1 MKDDFSVLIQ
11 NRTEFEN
18 GNPAGVWL
26 SLPATREELAEA
38 MKALHI
44 TANNPQDFFL
54 NGYSTEAGRRVEIPF
69 EWVREADIDKL
80 NFLAARLEEM
90 TPAQLDK
97 INAFMQ
103 TDFKLDSLDKLIDY
117 TYNTDYFVYIPE
129 VYTRSDLGDY
139 YLNESGMVQMP
150 EEWKAGI
157 DKEDFGSNAALC
169 ENGRFTDYGY
179 ILKSGDG
186 WKEVYAGKEVPEQ
199 YRIMHYPQPEHTS
212 ENKIDYDAAVSA
224 TSPPSV
230 QKSVPVHPLEL
241 TATKPGEKL
250 KEITDKL
257 EQGIQDLFE
266 SDRFKN
272 YLNVMSKFHNY
283 SFNNT
288 LLIAMQKPDA
298 TFVAGYNSWKN
309 SFQRQVLKGEKG
321 IKVIAPSPY
330 KVKREMEKID
340 PKTQKPIMGKDGKPM
355 TEEIEATIPAFKVVS
370 VFDISQTEGLELPT
384 IGVDELTGDVEKYP
398 QFFKAVEQA
407 SPVPV
412 GFEKIEGGA
421 HGYYHLK
428 DKRIAVNEGMSE
440 LQNLKTLIHEISH
453 AKLHDVDLN
462 APAEQQADRVD
473 RRTREVQAE
482 SIAYTVCQ
490 HYELDTSDYSFAY
503 AAGWSSGR
511 ELAELKASLETI
523 RSTASELIAEI
534 DRNFAELTQTVEQE
548 KEAVPEKE
556 TATDKDTYTIY
567 QLKDS
572 TPAEYHFRP
581 LNGLQTKGLTV
592 TKTNYEAVYT
602 APLEPGTCLEDIYTK
617 FNIDHP
623 EDFKGHSLSVSDVVV
638 LHQNGQDTAHY
649 VDSYG
654 FQKVPEF
661 TQPENHLKTAEQ
673 STEQNANMIDG
684 QINNTPSVD
693 ELEAKVKAGEQ
704 ISLVD
709 LAEAI
714 KNDKATA
721 KNEPKKPG
729 RKPSIRKQLKEDKEN
744 AKKEPKKQAAKTK
757 NKELEV

>member
-44 TANNPQDFFL
+44 TADNPQDFFL
-54 NGYSTEAGRRVEIPF
+54 NGYSTEAGRQVEIPF

-117 TYNTDYFVYIPE
+117 TYYTDYFVYIPE

-179 ILKSGDG
+179 ILKSGDE

-212 ENKIDYDAAVSA
+212 ENKIDYDAAVPA

-241 TATKPGEKL
+241 TATKPGDKL

-355 TEEIEATIPAFKVVS
+355 TEEVEVTIPAFKVVS
-370 VFDISQTEGLELPT
+370 VFDISQTEGRELPT

-503 AAGWSSGR
+503 VAGWSSGR

-572 TPAEYHFRP
+572 TPTEYHFRP

-602 APLEPGTCLEDIYTK
+602 APLESGTCLEDIYTK

-661 TQPENHLKTAEQ
+661 TQPENYLKAAEQ

>member
-1 MKDDFSVLIQ
+1 
-11 NRTEFEN
+11 
-18 GNPAGVWL
+18 
-26 SLPATREELAEA
+26 
-38 MKALHI
+38 
-44 TANNPQDFFL
+44 
-54 NGYSTEAGRRVEIPF
+54 
-69 EWVREADIDKL
+69 
-80 NFLAARLEEM
+80 
-90 TPAQLDK
+90 
-97 INAFMQ
+97 
-103 TDFKLDSLDKLIDY
+103 
-117 TYNTDYFVYIPE
+117 
-129 VYTRSDLGDY
+129 
-139 YLNESGMVQMP
+139 
-150 EEWKAGI
+150 
-157 DKEDFGSNAALC
+157 
-169 ENGRFTDYGY
+169 
-179 ILKSGDG
+179 
-186 WKEVYAGKEVPEQ
+186 
-199 YRIMHYPQPEHTS
+199 
-212 ENKIDYDAAVSA
+212 
-224 TSPPSV
+224 
-230 QKSVPVHPLEL
+230 
-241 TATKPGEKL
+241 
-250 KEITDKL
+250 
-257 EQGIQDLFE
+257 
-266 SDRFKN
+266 
-272 YLNVMSKFHNY
+272 
-283 SFNNT
+283 
-288 LLIAMQKPDA
+288 
-298 TFVAGYNSWKN
+298 
-309 SFQRQVLKGEKG
+309 
-321 IKVIAPSPY
+321 
-330 KVKREMEKID
+330 
-340 PKTQKPIMGKDGKPM
+340 MGKDGKPM
-355 TEEIEATIPAFKVVS
+355 TEEVEVTIPAFKVVS
-370 VFDISQTEGLELPT
+370 VFDISQTEGRELPT

-421 HGYYHLK
+421 HGYYHLE

-490 HYELDTSDYSFAY
+490 HYGLDTSDYSFAY
-503 AAGWSSGR
+503 VAGWSSGR

-534 DRNFAELTQTVEQE
+534 DRNFAELTKTTKQV
-548 KEAVPEKE
+548 KETVPEKE
-556 TATDKDTYTIY
+556 TAADKDTYTIY

-572 TPAEYHFRP
+572 TPVDYHFRP
-581 LNGLQTKGLTV
+581 LDELQAKGLTV
-592 TKTNYEAVYT
+592 TKTNYETVYT
-602 APLEPGTCLEDIYTK
+602 APLEPGTGLEDIYTK

-661 TQPENHLKTAEQ
+661 TQPENYLKAAEQ

-714 KNDKATA
+714 KNDKAAA
-721 KNEPKKPG
+721 KSEPQKPG

>member
-1 MKDDFSVLIQ
+1 M
-11 NRTEFEN
+11 
-18 GNPAGVWL
+18 
-26 SLPATREELAEA
+26 
-38 MKALHI
+38 
-44 TANNPQDFFL
+44 
-54 NGYSTEAGRRVEIPF
+54 
-69 EWVREADIDKL
+69 
-80 NFLAARLEEM
+80 
-90 TPAQLDK
+90 
-97 INAFMQ
+97 
-103 TDFKLDSLDKLIDY
+103 
-117 TYNTDYFVYIPE
+117 
-129 VYTRSDLGDY
+129 
-139 YLNESGMVQMP
+139 
-150 EEWKAGI
+150 
-157 DKEDFGSNAALC
+157 
-169 ENGRFTDYGY
+169 
-179 ILKSGDG
+179 
-186 WKEVYAGKEVPEQ
+186 
-199 YRIMHYPQPEHTS
+199 
-212 ENKIDYDAAVSA
+212 
-224 TSPPSV
+224 
-230 QKSVPVHPLEL
+230 
-241 TATKPGEKL
+241 
-250 KEITDKL
+250 
-257 EQGIQDLFE
+257 FE

-283 SFNNT
+283 SFSNT
-288 LLIAMQKPDA
+288 ILIAMQKPDA

-355 TEEIEATIPAFKVVS
+355 TEEVEVTIPAFKVVS
-370 VFDISQTEGLELPT
+370 VFDISQTEGRELPT
-384 IGVDELTGDVEKYP
+384 IGVDELTGNVEKYP

-421 HGYYHLK
+421 HGYYHLE

-490 HYELDTSDYSFAY
+490 HYGLDTSDYSFAY
-503 AAGWSSGR
+503 VAGWSSGR

-534 DRNFAELTQTVEQE
+534 DRNFAELTKTVEQE
-548 KEAVPEKE
+548 KGALPEKE
-556 TATDKDTYTIY
+556 TAADKDTYTIY
-567 QLKDS
+567 QLKDN
-572 TPAEYHFRP
+572 TPVDYHFRP
-581 LNGLQTKGLTV
+581 LDELQEKGLTV
-592 TKTNYEAVYT
+592 TMTNYEAVYT
-602 APLEPGTCLEDIYTK
+602 APIEPGTGLEDIYTK

-661 TQPENHLKTAEQ
+661 TQPENYLKAAEQ

-693 ELEAKVKAGEQ
+693 ELEAKVKAWEQ
-704 ISLVD
+704 ISLID

-721 KNEPKKPG
+721 KSKPQKPG
-729 RKPSIRKQLKEDKEN
+729 RKPSIRKQLKEDKKN

>member
-90 TPAQLDK
+90 IPAQLDK

-241 TATKPGEKL
+241 NTTKPGEKL

-283 SFNNT
+283 SFSNT
-288 LLIAMQKPDA
+288 ILIAMQKPDA

-340 PKTQKPIMGKDGKPM
+340 HKTQKPIMGKDGKPM
-355 TEEIEATIPAFKVVS
+355 TEEVEVTIPAFKVVS
-370 VFDISQTEGLELPT
+370 VFDISQTEGRELPT
-384 IGVDELTGDVEKYP
+384 IGVDELTGNVEKYP

-421 HGYYHLK
+421 HGYYHLE

-490 HYELDTSDYSFAY
+490 HYGLDTSDYSFAY
-503 AAGWSSGR
+503 VAGWSSGR

-572 TPAEYHFRP
+572 TLAEYHFRP

-744 AKKEPKKQAAKTK
+744 AKKKPKKQAAKTK

>member
-69 EWVREADIDKL
+69 EWVREAEIDNL

-257 EQGIQDLFE
+257 EQGIQDLFK

-283 SFNNT
+283 SFSNT
-288 LLIAMQKPDA
+288 ILIAMQKPDA

-330 KVKREMEKID
+330 NVKR
-340 PKTQKPIMGKDGKPM
+340 
-355 TEEIEATIPAFKVVS
+355 
-370 VFDISQTEGLELPT
+370 
-384 IGVDELTGDVEKYP
+384 
-398 QFFKAVEQA
+398 
-407 SPVPV
+407 
-412 GFEKIEGGA
+412 
-421 HGYYHLK
+421 
-428 DKRIAVNEGMSE
+428 
-440 LQNLKTLIHEISH
+440 
-453 AKLHDVDLN
+453 
-462 APAEQQADRVD
+462 
-473 RRTREVQAE
+473 
-482 SIAYTVCQ
+482 
-490 HYELDTSDYSFAY
+490 
-503 AAGWSSGR
+503 
-511 ELAELKASLETI
+511 
-523 RSTASELIAEI
+523 
-534 DRNFAELTQTVEQE
+534 
-548 KEAVPEKE
+548 
-556 TATDKDTYTIY
+556 
-567 QLKDS
+567 
-572 TPAEYHFRP
+572 
-581 LNGLQTKGLTV
+581 
-592 TKTNYEAVYT
+592 
-602 APLEPGTCLEDIYTK
+602 
-617 FNIDHP
+617 
-623 EDFKGHSLSVSDVVV
+623 
-638 LHQNGQDTAHY
+638 
-649 VDSYG
+649 
-654 FQKVPEF
+654 
-661 TQPENHLKTAEQ
+661 
-673 STEQNANMIDG
+673 
-684 QINNTPSVD
+684 
-693 ELEAKVKAGEQ
+693 
-704 ISLVD
+704 
-709 LAEAI
+709 
-714 KNDKATA
+714 
-721 KNEPKKPG
+721 
-729 RKPSIRKQLKEDKEN
+729 
-744 AKKEPKKQAAKTK
+744 
-757 NKELEV
+757 

>member
-503 AAGWSSGR
+503 VAGWSSGR

-709 LAEAI
+709 LTEAI

>member
-1 MKDDFSVLIQ
+1 M
-11 NRTEFEN
+11 
-18 GNPAGVWL
+18 
-26 SLPATREELAEA
+26 
-38 MKALHI
+38 
-44 TANNPQDFFL
+44 
-54 NGYSTEAGRRVEIPF
+54 
-69 EWVREADIDKL
+69 
-80 NFLAARLEEM
+80 
-90 TPAQLDK
+90 
-97 INAFMQ
+97 
-103 TDFKLDSLDKLIDY
+103 
-117 TYNTDYFVYIPE
+117 
-129 VYTRSDLGDY
+129 
-139 YLNESGMVQMP
+139 
-150 EEWKAGI
+150 
-157 DKEDFGSNAALC
+157 
-169 ENGRFTDYGY
+169 
-179 ILKSGDG
+179 
-186 WKEVYAGKEVPEQ
+186 
-199 YRIMHYPQPEHTS
+199 
-212 ENKIDYDAAVSA
+212 
-224 TSPPSV
+224 
-230 QKSVPVHPLEL
+230 
-241 TATKPGEKL
+241 
-250 KEITDKL
+250 
-257 EQGIQDLFE
+257 FE

>member
-1 MKDDFSVLIQ
+1 MKDDFFVLIQ

-44 TANNPQDFFL
+44 TADNPQDFFL

-139 YLNESGMVQMP
+139 YLNESGMMQMP

-179 ILKSGDG
+179 ILKSGDE
-186 WKEVYAGKEVPEQ
+186 WKDVYAGKEVPEQ

-212 ENKIDYDAAVSA
+212 ENKIDYDAAVPA

-266 SDRFKN
+266 NDRFKN

-283 SFNNT
+283 SFSNT
-288 LLIAMQKPDA
+288 ILIAMQKPDA

-330 KVKREMEKID
+330 NVKREMEKID

-355 TEEIEATIPAFKVVS
+355 TEEVEVTIPAFKVVS
-370 VFDISQTEGLELPT
+370 VFDISQTEGRELPT
-384 IGVDELTGDVEKYP
+384 IGVDELTGNVEKYP

-421 HGYYHLK
+421 HGYYHLE

-490 HYELDTSDYSFAY
+490 HYGLDTSDYSFAY
-503 AAGWSSGR
+503 VAGWSSGR

-534 DRNFAELTQTVEQE
+534 DRNFAELTKTVEQE
-548 KEAVPEKE
+548 KGALPEKE
-556 TATDKDTYTIY
+556 TAADKDTYTIY
-567 QLKDS
+567 QLKDN
-572 TPAEYHFRP
+572 TPVDYHFRP
-581 LNGLQTKGLTV
+581 L
-592 TKTNYEAVYT
+592 
-602 APLEPGTCLEDIYTK
+602 
-617 FNIDHP
+617 
-623 EDFKGHSLSVSDVVV
+623 
-638 LHQNGQDTAHY
+638 
-649 VDSYG
+649 
-654 FQKVPEF
+654 
-661 TQPENHLKTAEQ
+661 
-673 STEQNANMIDG
+673 
-684 QINNTPSVD
+684 D
-693 ELEAKVKAGEQ
+693 ELQEKDELCIIAGCAA
-704 ISLVD
+704 
-709 LAEAI
+709 LAEALA
-714 KNDKATA
+714 DKL
-721 KNEPKKPG
+721 
-729 RKPSIRKQLKEDKEN
+729 RFD
-744 AKKEPKKQAAKTK
+744 AAKPQSYRKSENFLVECGSLNMITQNQLDYAEEHGFSRIHMTIEQK
-757 NKELEV
+757 LQKDYYSTQAGLEFLHKMQEECENNYITTVPSCP

>member
-266 SDRFKN
+266 SDCFKN

-283 SFNNT
+283 SFSNT
-288 LLIAMQKPDA
+288 ILIAMQKPDA

-355 TEEIEATIPAFKVVS
+355 TEEVEVTIPAFKVVS
-370 VFDISQTEGLELPT
+370 VFDISQTEGRELPT
-384 IGVDELTGDVEKYP
+384 IGVDELTGNVEKYP

-421 HGYYHLK
+421 HGYYHLE

-503 AAGWSSGR
+503 VAGWSSGR

-623 EDFKGHSLSVSDVVV
+623 EGFKGHSLSVSDVVV

>member
-1 MKDDFSVLIQ
+1 MKDDFFVLIQ

-44 TANNPQDFFL
+44 TADNPQDFFL

-69 EWVREADIDKL
+69 EWVREANIDKL

-139 YLNESGMVQMP
+139 YLNESGMMQMP

-179 ILKSGDG
+179 ILKSGDE
-186 WKEVYAGKEVPEQ
+186 WKDVYAGKEVPEQ

-212 ENKIDYDAAVSA
+212 ENKIDYDAAVPA

-283 SFNNT
+283 SFSNT
-288 LLIAMQKPDA
+288 ILIAMQKPDA

-355 TEEIEATIPAFKVVS
+355 TEEVEVTIPAFKVVS
-370 VFDISQTEGLELPT
+370 VFDISQTEGRELPT
-384 IGVDELTGDVEKYP
+384 IGVDELTGNVEKYP

-421 HGYYHLK
+421 HGYYHLE

-490 HYELDTSDYSFAY
+490 HYGLDTSDYSFAY
-503 AAGWSSGR
+503 VAGWSSGR

-534 DRNFAELTQTVEQE
+534 DRNFAELTKTVEQE
-548 KEAVPEKE
+548 KGALPEKE
-556 TATDKDTYTIY
+556 TAADKDTYTIY
-567 QLKDS
+567 QLKDN
-572 TPAEYHFRP
+572 TPVDYHFRP
-581 LNGLQTKGLTV
+581 LDELQEKGLTV
-592 TKTNYEAVYT
+592 TMTNYEAVYT
-602 APLEPGTCLEDIYTK
+602 APIEPGTGLEDIYTK

-661 TQPENHLKTAEQ
+661 TQPENYLKAAEQ

-704 ISLVD
+704 ISLID

-721 KNEPKKPG
+721 KSKPQKPG
-729 RKPSIRKQLKEDKEN
+729 RKPSIRKQLKEDKKN

>member
-1 MKDDFSVLIQ
+1 MKDDFFVLIQ

-44 TANNPQDFFL
+44 TADNPQDFFL

-139 YLNESGMVQMP
+139 YLNESGMMQMP

-179 ILKSGDG
+179 ILKSGDE
-186 WKEVYAGKEVPEQ
+186 WKDVYAGKEVPEQ
-199 YRIMHYPQPEHTS
+199 YRIMHYPQPDHTS
-212 ENKIDYDAAVSA
+212 ENKIDYDAAVPA

-370 VFDISQTEGLELPT
+370 VFDISQTEGRELPA

-503 AAGWSSGR
+503 VAGWSSGR

-714 KNDKATA
+714 KNDKAIA

>member
-44 TANNPQDFFL
+44 TADNPQDFFL

-69 EWVREADIDKL
+69 EWVHEADIDKL

-179 ILKSGDG
+179 ILKSGDE
-186 WKEVYAGKEVPEQ
+186 WKDVYAGKEVPEQ

-212 ENKIDYDAAVSA
+212 ENKIDYDAAVPA

-370 VFDISQTEGLELPT
+370 VFDISQTEGRELPT

-503 AAGWSSGR
+503 VAGWSSGR

>member
-44 TANNPQDFFL
+44 TADNPQDFFL

-150 EEWKAGI
+150 EEWKASI

-179 ILKSGDG
+179 ILKSGDE
-186 WKEVYAGKEVPEQ
+186 WKDVYAGKEVPEQ

-212 ENKIDYDAAVSA
+212 ENKIDYNAAVPA

-355 TEEIEATIPAFKVVS
+355 TEEVEATIPAFKVVS
-370 VFDISQTEGLELPT
+370 VFDISQTEGRELPT

-503 AAGWSSGR
+503 VAGWSSGR

>member
-90 TPAQLDK
+90 IPAQLDK

-241 TATKPGEKL
+241 NTTKPGEKL

-283 SFNNT
+283 SFSNT
-288 LLIAMQKPDA
+288 ILIAMQKPDA

-340 PKTQKPIMGKDGKPM
+340 HKTQKPIMGKDGKPM
-355 TEEIEATIPAFKVVS
+355 TEEVEVTIPAFKVVS
-370 VFDISQTEGLELPT
+370 VFDISQTEGRELPT
-384 IGVDELTGDVEKYP
+384 IGVDELTGNVEKYP

-421 HGYYHLK
+421 HGYYHLE

-490 HYELDTSDYSFAY
+490 HYGLDTSDYSFAY
-503 AAGWSSGR
+503 VAGWSSGR

-744 AKKEPKKQAAKTK
+744 AKKKPKKQAAKTK

>member
-90 TPAQLDK
+90 IPAQLDK

-179 ILKSGDG
+179 ILKSGDE

-199 YRIMHYPQPEHTS
+199 YRIMHYTQPEHTS
-212 ENKIDYDAAVSA
+212 EKKIDYDVAVPA

-355 TEEIEATIPAFKVVS
+355 TEEIEVTIPAFKVVS
-370 VFDISQTEGLELPT
+370 VFDISQTEGRELPT

-412 GFEKIEGGA
+412 GFEKIEGGV
-421 HGYYHLK
+421 HGYYHLE

-462 APAEQQADRVD
+462 APAEQQPDRVD

-490 HYELDTSDYSFAY
+490 HYGLDTSDYSFAY
-503 AAGWSSGR
+503 VAGWSSGR

-534 DRNFAELTQTVEQE
+534 DRNFAELTKTTEQV
-548 KEAVPEKE
+548 KETVPEKE
-556 TATDKDTYTIY
+556 TAADKDTYTIY
-567 QLKDS
+567 QLKDN
-572 TPAEYHFRP
+572 TPVDYHFRP
-581 LNGLQTKGLTV
+581 LDELQAKGLTV
-592 TKTNYEAVYT
+592 TTTNYEAIYT
-602 APLEPGTCLEDIYTK
+602 APLEPGTGLEDIYTK

-661 TQPENHLKTAEQ
+661 TPPENHLKAAEQ

-704 ISLVD
+704 ISLID
-709 LAEAI
+709 LAESI
-714 KNDKATA
+714 KNDKAAA
-721 KNEPKKPG
+721 KSEPKKPG
-729 RKPSIRKQLKEDKEN
+729 RKPSIRKQLKEDKET